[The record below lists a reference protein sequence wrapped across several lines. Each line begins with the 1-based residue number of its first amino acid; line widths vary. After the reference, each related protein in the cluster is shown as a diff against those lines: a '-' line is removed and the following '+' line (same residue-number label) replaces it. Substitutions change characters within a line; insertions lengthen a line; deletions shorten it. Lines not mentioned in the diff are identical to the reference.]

1 MLTRRHIRIKVMQ
14 GLYSLHHSP
23 QTPVTEQWVFVQKS
37 MNQMNA
43 LYLSMLSLF
52 IELQQYAEEQCAHSE
67 KKYIKGDPSPFP
79 NPNKWAQNALLLRL
93 KNDGPLREALAAKKM
108 NIWYLHPEYV
118 KIIHQDIVA
127 SKWYQNYMLSDQEGW
142 VIDQKVLIALFK
154 EVIAPNERLYDLLED
169 DQITWVDDI
178 PTVNTYLLKEL
189 KKWTAQ
195 SSGTALP
202 DWKIAED
209 DLIFARE
216 LLQKTHENNQLLED
230 EFIAKTPQW
239 DKERIAEVDAL
250 LLKMAICELLF
261 FSEIPERVTLNEY
274 LEIAKEYSSPKSS
287 IFING
292 ILDVLTKEF
301 VASQR
306 LQKKGRGLL

>member
-23 QTPVTEQWVFVQKS
+23 QTPVTEQWTFVQKS

-52 IELQQYAEEQCAHSE
+52 IELQQYAEEQCAHAE
-67 KKYIKGDPSPFP
+67 KKYIKGEPSPFP
-79 NPNKWAQNALLLRL
+79 NPNKWAQNALLQRL
-93 KNDGPLREALAAKKM
+93 KNDAPLREALAAKKM

-118 KIIHQDIVA
+118 KMIHQDIVA
-127 SKWYQNYMLSDQEGW
+127 SKRYQNYMISEQSGW
-142 VIDQKVLIALFK
+142 EIDQKVVVSLFK
-154 EVIAPNERLYDLLED
+154 EVIAPCERLYDLLED

-202 DWKIAED
+202 AWNIAAD
-209 DLIFARE
+209 DLTFARE
-216 LLQKTHENNQLLED
+216 LLLKTHENNQLLEN
-230 EFIAKTPQW
+230 EFVAKTPQW
-239 DKERIAEVDAL
+239 DIERIAEVDAL

-287 IFING
+287 LFING

-301 VASQR
+301 RESQR

>member
-1 MLTRRHIRIKVMQ
+1 MLI
-14 GLYSLHHSP
+14 S
-23 QTPVTEQWVFVQKS
+23 
-37 MNQMNA
+37 
-43 LYLSMLSLF
+43 
-52 IELQQYAEEQCAHSE
+52 
-67 KKYIKGDPSPFP
+67 
-79 NPNKWAQNALLLRL
+79 
-93 KNDGPLREALAAKKM
+93 
-108 NIWYLHPEYV
+108 
-118 KIIHQDIVA
+118 
-127 SKWYQNYMLSDQEGW
+127 
-142 VIDQKVLIALFK
+142 LFK